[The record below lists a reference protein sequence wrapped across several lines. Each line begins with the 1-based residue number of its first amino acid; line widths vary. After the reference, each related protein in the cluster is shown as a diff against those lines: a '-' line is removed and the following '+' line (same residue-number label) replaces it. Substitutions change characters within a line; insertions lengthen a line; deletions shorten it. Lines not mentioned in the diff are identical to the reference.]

1 MTDESQLK
9 IERGY
14 QANALLES
22 SIFKECMAKLEARY
36 IEAWKA
42 ATTVDLREDAHKYVR
57 LLEWLAADIQEIA
70 TTGAL
75 TQQRLDL
82 LQGKP
87 ISLKEYDAKWRTM

>member
-1 MTDESQLK
+1 MTDRSQEK
-9 IERGY
+9 IERGH

-22 SIFKECMAKLEARY
+22 SVFKDCMAKLETRY

-42 ATTVDLREDAHKYVR
+42 ATTVELREDAHKYVR
-57 LLEWLAADIQEIA
+57 LLEWLMADIQEIA
-70 TTGAL
+70 VTGAM
-75 TQQRLDL
+75 TQQRVDA